1 MLKNTG
7 QVVLEYVL
15 LIVVGLAIVMTISN
29 VMVSRNPNDTGIL
42 MKFWRNIIVEIGEDL
57 PETIKQEE

>member
-29 VMVSRNPNDTGIL
+29 VMVSRDPNDTGIL